1 MAAATDRV
9 VAETGSPEPL
19 GAHAADGGVNFAVFA
34 PEAER
39 VSVCLFSADGHE
51 TTRIELPGET
61 GGVRHGFVP
70 GIVAG
75 QQYGYR
81 AAGKYEPSMGLRF
94 NEQKLLLDPYT
105 RALAGRFAW
114 HDAVFDFDLGTVAG
128 VQRAAEHGDAGTAG
142 GRPPEVLVAS
152 PLDSAPHV
160 PRSVV
165 TVSADPAGHC
175 RTPWSETLIYELNV
189 RGFTM
194 RHPAVEGAARGTV
207 AALGQRELLAHLQAL
222 GITTVELM
230 PLHACIDEEFLV
242 ARGLRNFWGYNPCA
256 FFAPEPR
263 LLGPDG
269 VGGLRRAVASLH
281 DANIEVL
288 LDVVFNHTA
297 ETGRLGPTISLRGLA
312 NAEYYRLRPEDPGA
326 YINDTGCGNTLN
338 ADSPVVRRLIVDA
351 LRHWVRDIGM
361 DGFRFDLASILGRTA
376 SGFSRE
382 HPLFAEIAADS
393 VLAGCK
399 LIAEPW
405 DVGPG
410 GYQLGAFPNGW
421 AEWNDQFR
429 DAARRF
435 WRGDP
440 GSAAALARRIH
451 GSADIFEG
459 GGRGPLASVN
469 YVASHD
475 GFTTAD
481 VVSYAERHNEANG
494 EGNRDGHEHNFS
506 VNHGVEG
513 ATDDPAILAAR
524 RRHRL
529 NLLATALLA
538 QGTPM
543 LLAGDELGHSQSG
556 NNNAYAQDNGI
567 GWLDWSR
574 LEMDRAFFD
583 EICALARLRR
593 ELPLLRQ
600 SQYRHGEP
608 AAATGL
614 KDIVWFDV
622 DGAPLGPEA
631 WNGTRTL
638 GLLLSRPDSWN
649 AEEHPVP
656 AVALLINSGDRD
668 CEFRLPEVAGPGRWH
683 RRWSS
688 DAGQGPAVND
698 RCALGRFAIACLS
711 YEPAT

>member
-1 MAAATDRV
+1 MAAATHSAV
-9 VAETGSPEPL
+9 VETGSPEPL
-19 GAHAADGGVNFAVFA
+19 GAHAAAGGVNFAVYA
-34 PEAER
+34 PDAER
-39 VSVCLFSADGHE
+39 ISVCLFDTAGRE
-51 TTRIELPGET
+51 TARQELPGET

-70 GIVAG
+70 GLVAG

-81 AAGKYEPSMGLRF
+81 AAGRYDPAAGLRF
-94 NEQKLLLDPYT
+94 NERKLLLDPYT
-105 RALAGRFAW
+105 RALAGRFVW
-114 HDAVFDFDLGTVAG
+114 HDAVFDFDVAT
-128 VQRAAEHGDAGTAG
+128 AAHRQAPD
-142 GRPPEVLVAS
+142 VLVAS
-152 PLDSAPHV
+152 PLDSAPYV

-165 TVSADPAGHC
+165 APESPPAGHC
-175 RTPWSETLIYELNV
+175 RVPWSETLIYELNV

-194 RHPAVEGAARGTV
+194 RHRGVEESARGTA
-207 AALGQRELLAHLQAL
+207 AALGQRDVLAHLKAL
-222 GITTVELM
+222 GVTTVELM
-230 PLHACIDEEFLV
+230 PLQACIDEEFLV

-263 LLGPDG
+263 LLGRDG
-269 VGGLRRAVASLH
+269 IDGLRRAIASLH

-297 ETGRLGPTISLRGLA
+297 ETGRLGPTVSLRGLA
-312 NAEYYRLRPEDPGA
+312 NAEYYRLPPEDPGA

-338 ADSPVVRRLIVDA
+338 TGSPVVRRLVVDC
-351 LRHWVRDIGM
+351 LRHWARDIGV
-361 DGFRFDLASILGRTA
+361 DGFRFDLATILGRTD

-382 HPLFAEIAADS
+382 HPLFAAISADS

-405 DVGPG
+405 DIGPG
-410 GYQLGAFPNGW
+410 GYQLGAFPGGW

-429 DAARRF
+429 DSARRF

-440 GSAAALARRIH
+440 GSAAMLARRMH
-451 GSADIFEG
+451 GSADIFEA

-481 VVSYAERHNEANG
+481 LVSFTERHNEANG
-494 EGNRDGHEHNFS
+494 EDNRDGHAHNFS

-513 ATDDPAILAAR
+513 PTGDPAILAAR

-529 NLLATALLA
+529 NLLATTLLS

-556 NNNAYAQDNGI
+556 NNNAYAQDNEI
-567 GWLDWSR
+567 GWLDWSG
-574 LEMDRAFFD
+574 LEKDRKFFD
-583 EICALARLRR
+583 EICTLAQLRR

-600 SQYRHGEP
+600 AQYRHGEP
-608 AAATGL
+608 AASTGL
-614 KDIVWFDV
+614 RDIVWFNV
-622 DGAPLGPEA
+622 DGAPPGPES

-638 GLLLSRPDSWN
+638 GLLLSRPDSWSA
-649 AEEHPVP
+649 AEHSVL
-656 AVALLINSGDRD
+656 AVGLLINARDDD
-668 CEFRLPEVAGPGRWH
+668 CEFQLPAPATPGHWRL
-683 RRWSS
+683 RWSS
-688 DAGQGPAVND
+688 AAGELSTAND
-698 RCALGRFAIACLS
+698 RFTLGRSGFACLS
-711 YEPAT
+711 YEPAIRTSGQVTG